1 MRFMALIVG
10 LMGVSA
16 ASAGELQA
24 GLDGSDA
31 PAGQLVYEARFG
43 GDRDALRAPS
53 FQLRF
58 GSDHQLLSHQP
69 VPFLAEYRTETGSLL
84 LNGVDLSPMLV
95 NRQAEEGTIFSALG
109 GWIPLL
115 VVLTAA
121 TAIVVDGNRA
131 EYGLDGTGGTGS

>member
-10 LMGVSA
+10 LIAASA
-16 ASAGELQA
+16 ASAGELQSGFA
-24 GLDGSDA
+24 GSDA

-43 GDRDALRAPS
+43 GDRAVLQAPS

-58 GSDHQLLSHQP
+58 GSDHQLVTHQP
-69 VPFLAEYRTETGSLL
+69 VPFLAEYRTGTGAML
-84 LNGVDLSPMLV
+84 LNGVDVSPMFV
-95 NRQAEEGTIFSALG
+95 ARQAEEGGFFSALG

-121 TAIVVDGNRA
+121 TVIVVDGNRA
-131 EYGLDGTGGTGS
+131 EYAPEGTGGSGA

>member
-10 LMGVSA
+10 LIAASA
-16 ASAGELQA
+16 ASAGELQSGFA
-24 GLDGSDA
+24 GSDA

-43 GDRDALRAPS
+43 GDRAALQAPS

-58 GSDHQLLSHQP
+58 GSDHQLVTHQP
-69 VPFLAEYRTETGSLL
+69 VPFLAEYRTQTGAVL
-84 LNGVDLSPMLV
+84 LNGVDVSPMFMA
-95 NRQAEEGTIFSALG
+95 RQREEGIFSALG

-121 TAIVVDGNRA
+121 TIVVVDGNRA
-131 EYGLDGTGGTGS
+131 EYADPDASGSSGT